1 MFVPGGSPVENFG
14 VYKSSCPKSSQQSP
28 YLSFCCGCLLLCC
41 ALCLLL
47 KILRLAGIKAWTI
60 QRMREQLVNS
70 KLIKYLTDLQ
80 VIESMQAGQQA
91 MVFVHSRK
99 DTGKT
104 GRTMITK
111 AQNGGDSA
119 LFDPAD
125 HPQWGLVS
133 KDVKKSRN
141 KCAPRRM
148 PY

>member
-1 MFVPGGSPVENFG
+1 M
-14 VYKSSCPKSSQQSP
+14 
-28 YLSFCCGCLLLCC
+28 
-41 ALCLLL
+41 
-47 KILRLAGIKAWTI
+47 AWTV
-60 QRMREQLVNS
+60 QRVRRQLVS
-70 KLIKYLTDLQ
+70 SELIKCLTDLQ
-80 VIESMQAGQQA
+80 VIESLQAGHQA

-111 AQNGGDSA
+111 AQNGGESA

-125 HPQWGLVS
+125 HPQWGLIS

-141 KCAPRRM
+141 KCAPSRM